1 MTTCHI
7 AAIVKGVIERN
18 DGTTHFGST
27 MAYDHHVGVAKEI
40 GVIVED
46 EPGKLTATR
55 LGVLW
60 YKSKKMADLPYPSRA
75 NAWCLIKG
83 YDDWALPAAQS
94 DMF

>member
-18 DGTTHFGST
+18 DGTAHFGST
-27 MAYDHHVGVAKEI
+27 MGYNYHLARATDLGLVGKNNDGRLVATPLGNRWYDE
-40 GVIVED
+40 
-46 EPGKLTATR
+46 
-55 LGVLW
+55 
-60 YKSKKMADLPYPSRA
+60 KKMAALPYPSRA

-83 YDDWALPAAQS
+83 YDEWALPAAQS